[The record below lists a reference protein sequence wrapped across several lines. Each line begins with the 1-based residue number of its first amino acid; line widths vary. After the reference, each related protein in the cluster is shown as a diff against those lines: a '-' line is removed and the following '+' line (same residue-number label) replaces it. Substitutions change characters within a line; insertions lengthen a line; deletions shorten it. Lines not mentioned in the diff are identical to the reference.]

1 MDFEL
6 MKMLNENEKNQ
17 KKILE
22 EIEEMK
28 KDLDW
33 TTNHVVFSNFTDLL
47 FIVCLSWLYYVIF
60 W

>member
-1 MDFEL
+1 

-22 EIEEMK
+22 EIKEMK